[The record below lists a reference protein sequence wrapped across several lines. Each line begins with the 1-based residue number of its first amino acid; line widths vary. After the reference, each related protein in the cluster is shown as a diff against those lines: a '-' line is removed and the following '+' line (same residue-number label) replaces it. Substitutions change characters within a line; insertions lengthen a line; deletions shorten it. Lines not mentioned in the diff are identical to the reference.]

1 MTDFIWSLLVIAH
14 LVLALFAV
22 MSMSKVSSS
31 MTALRAGRWT
41 VLIVLL
47 PIIGSVLWL
56 WIGKRRVLRERAE
69 DSTTSTQ

>member
-1 MTDFIWSLLVIAH
+1 MTDFIWSIFVVSH
-14 LVLALFAV
+14 LVLALIAV
-22 MSMSKVSSS
+22 ISMSKVASS
-31 MTALRAGRWT
+31 MTALRAGRWI

-56 WIGKRRVLRERAE
+56 WAGKRRVLRERAE